1 MEAFA
6 ERARVELNA
15 TGERARKRTVETRDE
30 LTAQEAQIARL
41 AADGATNAEIA
52 ARLFISPST
61 VDYHLRK
68 AFRKLG
74 VKSRTQ
80 LARHVL
86 HPGGTAEVNTAMT
99 TMHVL
104 ETAEVD
110 IAYDVD
116 GPLPTAD
123 GRPPLFMI
131 GQPMDASGFATLASH
146 FPDRTVVTYDPR
158 GLGRSTRKDGR
169 VDNAPAVQADDV
181 HAVIEALG
189 AGPVEMFASSG
200 GAVTALALV
209 AAYPDDVSTLVAH
222 EPPLI
227 PVLPD
232 AAAAERARAGVRD
245 AYEAKGSGAGMAAFI
260 AMTSWR
266 GEFTDEYFA
275 QPAADPALFGM
286 PTEDDGSRDDPLLSD
301 RSWAVSSYRPDVDAL
316 AAAPTRVVIAVGEE
330 SLGTFTGRT
339 AVATAELLGQQATVF
354 PSHHGGFLGGE
365 FGYAGQPEPFARK
378 LRDVLD
384 DDN

>member
-1 MEAFA
+1 
-6 ERARVELNA
+6 
-15 TGERARKRTVETRDE
+15 
-30 LTAQEAQIARL
+30 
-41 AADGATNAEIA
+41 
-52 ARLFISPST
+52 
-61 VDYHLRK
+61 
-68 AFRKLG
+68 
-74 VKSRTQ
+74 
-80 LARHVL
+80 
-86 HPGGTAEVNTAMT
+86 MT
-99 TMHVL
+99 TMQTL
-104 ETAEVD
+104 ETADAD
-110 IAYDVD
+110 IAYDVH
-116 GPLPTAD
+116 GPPPTAD

-131 GQPMDASGFATLASH
+131 GQPMDASGFGALASH

-158 GLGRSTRKDGR
+158 GLGRSTRRDGR
-169 VDNAPAVQADDV
+169 VDHSPTVQAADV

-200 GAVTALALV
+200 GAVTALAVV
-209 AAYPDDVSTLVAH
+209 AAHPGDVVTLVAH

-245 AYEAKGSGAGMAAFI
+245 VYEAKGSSAGMAAFI

-275 QPAADPALFGM
+275 QTAPDPVAFGIS
-286 PTEDDGSRDDPLLSD
+286 TEDDGSRDDPLLSD

-330 SLGTFTGRT
+330 SESVFTGRT
-339 AVATAELLGQQATVF
+339 AGAAAELLGQRATVF

-365 FGYAGQPEPFARK
+365 FGYAGQPEAFARK

-384 DDN
+384 ANN